1 MFPVFFKTHGA
12 GLVQIGWL
20 TGVYAMIWGLSQ
32 LWTAH
37 LADRIGRKRPVVAGF
52 FLLAG
57 GIALTALGHGE
68 GLWLPAA
75 AIMGVGMALLYP
87 NLIAAMSDRAPPLI
101 RGKALGTYRYWRD
114 TGYAIGALLLGSI
127 AQLLHAALPAL
138 WITTALVT
146 GSGLWIALV
155 VADSGGMGS

>member
-114 TGYAIGALLLGSI
+114 TGYAIGALLLGAI
-127 AQLLHAALPAL
+127 AQFAHAAWPAI
-138 WITTALVT
+138 WITAALVA
-146 GSGLWIALV
+146 GSGLWIAIAV
-155 VADSGGMGS
+155 KDSGSVRR